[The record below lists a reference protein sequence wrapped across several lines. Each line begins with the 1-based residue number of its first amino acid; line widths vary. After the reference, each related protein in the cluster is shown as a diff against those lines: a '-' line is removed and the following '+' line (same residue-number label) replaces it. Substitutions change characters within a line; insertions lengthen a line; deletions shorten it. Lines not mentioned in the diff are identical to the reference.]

1 MNNINRKFL
10 TVSFLLLLVTVAVLL
25 WFLPVDLKTA
35 PPVTFSIIDGRRI
48 NLKNLHG
55 KPVLV
60 TFWATTCRSCIN
72 EMPRLISLYND
83 PSIKGLEII
92 GVAMSYDPPNRVVE
106 VTRRQNVPYLISL
119 DIDGSIA
126 KAFNDV
132 QVTPTTFLIAQDGR
146 VIRQKTGAM
155 DMSELRQQIKSLLTQ
170 QSQAISYK
178 PQEKNIE
185 TGT

>member
-1 MNNINRKFL
+1 
-10 TVSFLLLLVTVAVLL
+10 
-25 WFLPVDLKTA
+25 
-35 PPVTFSIIDGRRI
+35 
-48 NLKNLHG
+48 
-55 KPVLV
+55 
-60 TFWATTCRSCIN
+60 
-72 EMPRLISLYND
+72 
-83 PSIKGLEII
+83 
-92 GVAMSYDPPNRVVE
+92 MSYDPPNRVVE